1 MSKKTFTI
9 SQSTKVVAADFRNPV
24 LKNAAMIL
32 QRDVSKVTTTKGADN
47 QIDLTIAADAPV
59 EEDDFQVSLVSPEKV
74 CITARTALG
83 VMYGALAVSR
93 EILKVDDFWYFM
105 DILPQSYPT
114 IEWTNFDLHLPDYS
128 TKYRAWFINDELLI
142 MGWKDHDSQTYVW
155 QRIFETALRVGCN
168 VVVPGTDK
176 NSQLNRN
183 PAKEFG
189 LMIAHH
195 HAEPLGAKIFA
206 RVYPNLT
213 ASFTKYPDLFRKLW
227 RDAILA
233 EGYPNDLQFRLSWRG
248 R

>member
-93 EILKVDDFWYFM
+93 
-105 DILPQSYPT
+105 
-114 IEWTNFDLHLPDYS
+114 
-128 TKYRAWFINDELLI
+128 
-142 MGWKDHDSQTYVW
+142 
-155 QRIFETALRVGCN
+155 
-168 VVVPGTDK
+168 
-176 NSQLNRN
+176 
-183 PAKEFG
+183 
-189 LMIAHH
+189 
-195 HAEPLGAKIFA
+195 
-206 RVYPNLT
+206 
-213 ASFTKYPDLFRKLW
+213 
-227 RDAILA
+227 
-233 EGYPNDLQFRLSWRG
+233 
-248 R
+248 